1 MSAITTAGGAPIIYE
16 YRCKICQMANTH
28 EDLFKDLHIQVL
40 EVGSSL
46 NRAMNYINNRIETEG
61 IQIAKLNNQN
71 MSSHFSTHITLPEKV
86 NHELAKATPNAPSL
100 KDVNQGVGSF
110 VEDIIRRKVGN
121 EVNDYLNL
129 DSLRA
134 QLLDKLELL
143 DGIVEKEQSDGS
155 KIVDMDAMSHYTTL
169 AKEIR
174 ACIVDLHKVRQSKQL
189 MNTMIQSLIRKNTF
203 ETVRQ
208 LSREYDQIKADL
220 LEAGVDQ
227 GIVTRVDQQLRIK
240 LAEVVATTAKSA
252 VEDVIRTYKL
262 G

>member
-1 MSAITTAGGAPIIYE
+1 MSDAPAVMYQ
-16 YRCKICQMANTH
+16 YRCKICTLANTH
-28 EDLFKDLHIQVL
+28 PDLFKDLHIQVL

-46 NRAMNYINNRIETEG
+46 NRAMNYINHRIEQEG
-61 IQIAKLNNQN
+61 LDVTPYNNQN
-71 MSSHFSTHITLPEKV
+71 MSVHFNSHITLPDKV
-86 NHELAKATPNAPSL
+86 NHELSKVSPTAPSL
-100 KDVNQGVGSF
+100 KDHNPQVGSF

-155 KIVDMDAMSHYTTL
+155 KVVDMDAMAHYTTL

-189 MNTMIQSLIRKNTF
+189 MHTMIQSLIRKSTF

-208 LSREYDQIKADL
+208 LSREYDQVKQDL
-220 LEAGVDQ
+220 TEAGVDQ
-227 GIVTRVDQQLRIK
+227 NIITKTDQQLRVR
-240 LAEVVATTAKSA
+240 LAEVVATTARDA
-252 VEDVIRTYKL
+252 IADVVRMYKL
-262 G
+262 